1 MASGSGTALKIIILG
16 NRGYVLKKFHEQYV
30 ATYGA
35 LFVTKEI
42 LIGDAP
48 VTSQI
53 WDTAGQ
59 DRFQSFCTPFYRMA
73 DCCILLYDVNVG
85 NSFDTLDSW
94 HDALF
99 NQMNPQDRPLD
110 LPKLPLILLGNK
122 VDVDGGNSRVVSI
135 KRAENWCASKGNIP
149 YFETSAKDNFNV
161 DAVFVHAARL
171 ALNPDLDIT
180 FQETASDRARKLMC
194 LLG

>member
-16 NRGYVLKKFHEQYV
+16 KRGVGKTSLINRYVLKKFHEQYV

-48 VTSQI
+48 VTLQI

-59 DRFQSFCTPFYRMA
+59 DRFQSFCTPFYRLA

-99 NQMNPQDRPLD
+99 NQVHSVADTTYRA
-110 LPKLPLILLGNK
+110 KVTITILNRYG
-122 VDVDGGNSRVVSI
+122 
-135 KRAENWCASKGNIP
+135 
-149 YFETSAKDNFNV
+149 
-161 DAVFVHAARL
+161 
-171 ALNPDLDIT
+171 
-180 FQETASDRARKLMC
+180 KLMV
-194 LLG
+194 LRENDND

>member
-1 MASGSGTALKIIILG
+1 MDSPLRFGFFLCFVLLCVVIAFRSIPSPVMASGSGTALKIIILG
-16 NRGYVLKKFHEQYV
+16 KRGYVVKKFHEQYV

-48 VTSQI
+48 VTLQI

-59 DRFQSFCTPFYRMA
+59 DRFRSFCTPFYRLA

-99 NQMNPQDRPLD
+99 NQMNSQDRPLD
-110 LPKLPLILLGNK
+110 LLKLPLILLGNK
-122 VDVDGGNSRVVSI
+122 VDVDRGKRRVVWWRI
-135 KRAENWCASKGNIP
+135 VN
-149 YFETSAKDNFNV
+149 
-161 DAVFVHAARL
+161 
-171 ALNPDLDIT
+171 
-180 FQETASDRARKLMC
+180 
-194 LLG
+194 

>member
-1 MASGSGTALKIIILG
+1 MASGSDTTLKIIILG
-16 NRGYVLKKFHEQYV
+16 NRGVGKTSLINRYVHKKFHEQYV

-48 VTSQI
+48 VTLQI

-59 DRFQSFCTPFYRMA
+59 DRFQSFCTPFYRLA

-85 NSFDTLDSW
+85 KSFDTLDSW

-99 NQMNPQDRPLD
+99 NQ
-110 LPKLPLILLGNK
+110 
-122 VDVDGGNSRVVSI
+122 VSI
-135 KRAENWCASKGNIP
+135 KRAEAWCASKGHIP
-149 YFETSAKDNFNV
+149 YFETSAKVNFNV
-161 DAVFVHAARL
+161 DSVFVHAAQF
-171 ALNPDLDIT
+171 ALNPDLG
-180 FQETASDRARKLMC
+180 M
-194 LLG
+194 